1 MGKFSGGL
9 SQQCYDTLVREARG
23 ARRVLEFGP
32 GHSTQAFIDA
42 GVPEIVSLEHDPKWL
57 QKSIDRYAKYH
68 NVHIFRYTNS
78 PVIEMPHP
86 DPRSFDLAFVDS
98 PVGHD
103 RGRVEHPGQ
112 EGCARLNT
120 LTFALQ
126 HSRVV
131 LLHDAGRKGE
141 QRSLE
146 RIGRPF
152 EMITPRI
159 AKICA

>member
-42 GVPEIVSLEHDPKWL
+42 GVPEVVSLEHDPKWL
-57 QKSIDRYAKYH
+57 DRMFERFKH
-68 NVHIFRYTNS
+68 EPSVHVLPYRNT
-78 PVIEMPHP
+78 PVI
-86 DPRSFDLAFVDS
+86 DGDLGSFDLAFVDS

-126 HSRVV
+126 HARVV
-131 LLHDAGRKGE
+131 LLHDAGRPGE

-146 RIGRPF
+146 RCGYEW

>member
-23 ARRVLEFGP
+23 ARCVLEFGP

-42 GVPEIVSLEHDPKWL
+42 GVPEVVSLEYDKKWYNKAL
-57 QKSIDRYAKYH
+57 GKYLMYPQVKIRRYW
-68 NVHIFRYTNS
+68 NE
-78 PVIEMPHP
+78 PVIT
-86 DPRSFDLAFVDS
+86 DVPRGPYDLAFVDS